1 MVKQNTPTTTGRI
14 TTMIFRAGNYYIA
27 DYVGNVSGP
36 YVSRDAAIEDS
47 VVSDT
52 ILIALTPDFLKTK
65 THKKKSVNKI
75 TLDFTQ
81 NLIIIEGDEG
91 AEAVL
96 NKVTYPIGTNVIP
109 VEEFEDWEVLVED
122 SFKICKNTTIIG
134 NPPVEGECLDEMLH
148 M

>member
-1 MVKQNTPTTTGRI
+1 
-14 TTMIFRAGNYYIA
+14 MIFKAGNYYIA

-47 VVSDT
+47 VIGDT
-52 ILIALTPDFLKTK
+52 ILIALTPNFLKTK
-65 THKKKSVNKI
+65 IHKKKSVNKI
-75 TLDFTQ
+75 TLDFTK
-81 NLIIIEGDEG
+81 NIIIIDGDEG

-96 NKVTYPIGTNVIP
+96 NKVTYTVGTNLIP

-122 SFKICKNTTIIG
+122 SFKLCKNTTIIG

-148 M
+148 MQ

>member
-1 MVKQNTPTTTGRI
+1 MVKQNAPTTTGRI

-27 DYVGNVSGP
+27 DYAGNVSGP

-75 TLDFTQ
+75 TLDFT
-81 NLIIIEGDEG
+81 NNIIIIEGDEG
-91 AEAVL
+91 AEAAL
-96 NKVTYPIGTNVIP
+96 NKVTYPVGTNVMS

-122 SFKICKNTTIIG
+122 SFKICKSTTIIG